1 LNIFLSW
8 SGKDSKNCALA
19 LREWLPKLFP
29 TAAPWMSQEDI
40 RKGKPWTEELKQAIA
55 QAKFSIIC
63 INPSNINKQWI
74 LYEAGALAYA
84 MDDPYVATFLVALT
98 PKDVSDGPLAIFQ
111 HTVCTKDDVKRLAH
125 TINDVLTA
133 DSYEDHELD
142 NRFEGLWPSLM
153 NTLSPIAASFGKNK
167 STAENTPSARDSETG
182 TLPRNA
188 ERILR
193 TLAEQP
199 HLPMGALQ
207 LSSHVD
213 MHQTRAIVSLKQL
226 LSHEYVSVDGRTIGG
241 DAYLITE
248 KGHQYLVKYNLV

>member
-1 LNIFLSW
+1 MNIFLSW
-8 SGKDSKNCALA
+8 SGKASKNCALA

-29 TAAPWMSQEDI
+29 TVAPWMSQEDI

-133 DSYEDHELD
+133 DRYEDHELD
-142 NRFEGLWPSLM
+142 NLFEGLWPSLM
-153 NTLSPIAASFGKNK
+153 NTLSPIAASFENNK
-167 STAENTPSARDSETG
+167 STAENTPS
-182 TLPRNA
+182 PRNSGTGRLQRDA

-199 HLPMGALQ
+199 LLPMGALQ

-213 MHQTRAIVSLKQL
+213 MHQTRAIVRLKEL
-226 LSHEYVSVDGRTIGG
+226 LSHEYVSVDSKTIGG
-241 DAYLITE
+241 DAYRITE